1 MKAKTWLKVL
11 GKLPSLLGFLYRKF
25 ILRKPSKELSI
36 QSANNFLTAVE
47 NQTYSDSWME
57 EQVQIRMQAVFEKSP
72 DCILQGRCVN
82 CGCDIPDK
90 FYEPAGCDSGCYG
103 PLPEKTSK
111 QDYEQQQQNGD

>member
-57 EQVQIRMQAVFEKSP
+57 EQVKIRMQSVFEKSP
-72 DCILQGRCVN
+72 ACIEKGRCVR

-90 FYEPAGCDSGCYG
+90 FYEPAGCDYGCYG
-103 PLPEKTSK
+103 PLPEKPSK
-111 QDYEQQQQNGD
+111 QDYEQQ